1 MNKKIKALL
10 LAGVLSI
17 SMVGCSNTDKTDK
30 TNQEPIQQDE
40 QIEVDN
46 QDTLYNA
53 RDYVKEMIELA
64 IAESGAYVEYNV
76 KVDNGYILV
85 TFNYTQDEFK
95 HSIKYNRES
104 WNRLVEQYANASK
117 NISDSVSS
125 EVGEPIS
132 VAIMIGDMEKDD
144 YYAGMKDGYIIYN
157 AMNQYSNN

>member
-1 MNKKIKALL
+1 MNKKIKTLL

-17 SMVGCSNTDKTDK
+17 SMVGCGNIDKNDK
-30 TNQEPIQQDE
+30 TNQESIQDE

-53 RDYVKEMIELA
+53 RDYVEEMIELA

-85 TFNYTQDEFK
+85 TFNFTQNEFK
-95 HSIKYNRES
+95 YSIEHNRQS
-104 WNRLVEQYANASK
+104 WNELVEQYANASK

-132 VAIMIGDMEKDD
+132 IAIMIGDMEKND
-144 YYAGMKDGYIIYN
+144 YYAGVKDGYILYN
-157 AMNQYSNN
+157 AMNQYNN

>member
-1 MNKKIKALL
+1 MNKKIKTLL

-17 SMVGCSNTDKTDK
+17 SMVGCSNIEKTNK
-30 TNQEPIQQDE
+30 TNQEPIQDK

-53 RDYVKEMIELA
+53 RDYVEEMIELA

-76 KVDNGYILV
+76 KVDNGYVLV
-85 TFNYTQDEFK
+85 TFNYTQNEFK
-95 HSIKYNRES
+95 YSIEHNRQS
-104 WNRLVEQYANASK
+104 WNELVEQYANVSK
-117 NISDSVSS
+117 NISDSVSL

-144 YYAGMKDGYIIYN
+144 YYAGVKDGYVVYN
-157 AMNQYSNN
+157 AMNEYNN

>member
-17 SMVGCSNTDKTDK
+17 SMVGCGNIDKTDK
-30 TNQEPIQQDE
+30 TNQEPMQQDE

-53 RDYVKEMIELA
+53 RDYVEEMIELA
-64 IAESGAYVEYNV
+64 IAESGANVEYNV

-85 TFNYTQDEFK
+85 TFNYTQNEFK
-95 HSIKYNRES
+95 YSIEHNRQS
-104 WNRLVEQYANASK
+104 WNELVEQYADASK

-144 YYAGMKDGYIIYN
+144 YYAGMKDGYIVYN
-157 AMNQYSNN
+157 AMNQYNN

>member
-1 MNKKIKALL
+1 MNKKIKTLL

-17 SMVGCSNTDKTDK
+17 SMVGCGNIDKTDK
-30 TNQEPIQQDE
+30 TNQEPIQDE

-53 RDYVKEMIELA
+53 RDYVEEMIELA

-76 KVDNGYILV
+76 KVDNGYVLV
-85 TFNYTQDEFK
+85 TFNYTQNEFK
-95 HSIKYNRES
+95 YSIEHNRQS
-104 WNRLVEQYANASK
+104 WNELVEQYANVSK
-117 NISDSVSS
+117 NISDSVSL

-144 YYAGMKDGYIIYN
+144 YYAGVKDGYVVYN
-157 AMNQYSNN
+157 AMNEYNN

>member
-1 MNKKIKALL
+1 MNKKIKTLL

-17 SMVGCSNTDKTDK
+17 SMVGCGNIDKNDK
-30 TNQEPIQQDE
+30 TNQESIQDE

-53 RDYVKEMIELA
+53 RDYVEEMIELA

-85 TFNYTQDEFK
+85 TFNYTQNEFK
-95 HSIKYNRES
+95 HNIEHNRQS

-144 YYAGMKDGYIIYN
+144 YYAGVKDGYVVYN
-157 AMNQYSNN
+157 AMNEYNN

>member
-17 SMVGCSNTDKTDK
+17 SMVGCSDIDKTDK

-53 RDYVKEMIELA
+53 RDYVEEMIELA

-85 TFNYTQDEFK
+85 TFNYTQNEFK
-95 HSIKYNRES
+95 YSIEHNRQS
-104 WNRLVEQYANASK
+104 WNELVEQYANASK

-125 EVGEPIS
+125 EVGEPVS

-144 YYAGMKDGYIIYN
+144 YYAGMKDGYIVYN
-157 AMNQYSNN
+157 AMNEYNN

>member
-1 MNKKIKALL
+1 MNKKIKTLL

-17 SMVGCSNTDKTDK
+17 SMVGCSDIDKTNEI
-30 TNQEPIQQDE
+30 NQEPIQQDE

-53 RDYVKEMIELA
+53 RDYVEEMIELA

-85 TFNYTQDEFK
+85 TFNFTQDEFK
-95 HSIKYNRES
+95 HNIEYNRES
-104 WNRLVEQYANASK
+104 WYELVEQYADASK

-125 EVGEPIS
+125 EVGEPVS

-144 YYAGMKDGYIIYN
+144 YYAGMKDGYILYN
-157 AMNQYSNN
+157 AMNQYNN

>member
-10 LAGVLSI
+10 LAGILSI
-17 SMVGCSNTDKTDK
+17 SMVGCSNIDKSDK

-53 RDYVKEMIELA
+53 RDYVEEMIELA
-64 IAESGAYVEYNV
+64 IAESGADVEYNV

-85 TFNYTQDEFK
+85 TFNYTQNEFEY
-95 HSIKYNRES
+95 SMEYNRES
-104 WNRLVEQYANASK
+104 WNRLVEQYASASK
-117 NISDSVSS
+117 NMSDSVSS

-144 YYAGMKDGYIIYN
+144 YYAGMKDGHIVYN
-157 AMNQYSNN
+157 AMNEY

>member
-10 LAGVLSI
+10 LTGVLSI
-17 SMVGCSNTDKTDK
+17 TMVGCSNTNK
-30 TNQEPIQQDE
+30 TNETNQDPMQQDE

-53 RDYVKEMIELA
+53 RDYVEEMIELA

-85 TFNYTQDEFK
+85 TFNFTQDEFK
-95 HSIKYNRES
+95 HNIEYNRES
-104 WNRLVEQYANASK
+104 WYELVEQYADASK

-125 EVGEPIS
+125 EVGETVS

-144 YYAGMKDGYIIYN
+144 YYAGVKDGHVVYN
-157 AMNQYSNN
+157 AMNEYNN

>member
-1 MNKKIKALL
+1 MNKKIKTLL
-10 LAGVLSI
+10 LVGVLSI
-17 SMVGCSNTDKTDK
+17 SMIGCSNIDKNDE
-30 TNQEPIQQDE
+30 TNQESIQQDE

-53 RDYVKEMIELA
+53 RDYVEEMIELA
-64 IAESGAYVEYNV
+64 ITESDAYVEYNV

-95 HSIKYNRES
+95 YSIKYNRES

-144 YYAGMKDGYIIYN
+144 YYAGMKDGYVVYN
-157 AMNQYSNN
+157 AMNQYNN

>member
-1 MNKKIKALL
+1 MNKKIKTLL

-17 SMVGCSNTDKTDK
+17 SMAGCSDIDKTNK
-30 TNQEPIQQDE
+30 TNQESIQDK

-53 RDYVKEMIELA
+53 RDYVEEIIELA
-64 IAESGAYVEYNV
+64 MVKSGASVEYNV

-95 HSIKYNRES
+95 HSIEYNRES
-104 WNRLVEQYANASK
+104 WNRLVEQCADVSK

-144 YYAGMKDGYIIYN
+144 YYAGMRDGYVVYN
-157 AMNQYSNN
+157 AMNQYKK

>member
-1 MNKKIKALL
+1 MNKKIKTLL

-17 SMVGCSNTDKTDK
+17 SMVGCDNIDKNDK
-30 TNQEPIQQDE
+30 TNQEPIQDE

-53 RDYVKEMIELA
+53 RDYVEEMIELA
-64 IAESGAYVEYNV
+64 IVESGAYVEYNV

-95 HSIKYNRES
+95 RNVEYNRES
-104 WNRLVEQYANASK
+104 WNRLVEQYADASK

-125 EVGEPIS
+125 KVGEPIS

-144 YYAGMKDGYIIYN
+144 YYAGVKDGYVVYN
-157 AMNQYSNN
+157 AMNQYNN

>member
-17 SMVGCSNTDKTDK
+17 SMVGCGNIDKTDK
-30 TNQEPIQQDE
+30 TNQEPMQQDE

-53 RDYVKEMIELA
+53 RDYVEEMIELA
-64 IAESGAYVEYNV
+64 IAESGANVEYNV

-85 TFNYTQDEFK
+85 TFNYTQNEFK
-95 HSIKYNRES
+95 YTIKHNRES
-104 WNRLVEQYANASK
+104 WNRLVEQYADASK
-117 NISDSVSS
+117 NISNSVSL

-144 YYAGMKDGYIIYN
+144 YYAGIKDGYVVYN
-157 AMNQYSNN
+157 AMNQYNN

>member
-1 MNKKIKALL
+1 MNKKIKTLL

-17 SMVGCSNTDKTDK
+17 SMVGCSNTNKTNE
-30 TNQEPIQQDE
+30 TNQEPMQDE

-53 RDYVKEMIELA
+53 RDYVEEMIELA

-85 TFNYTQDEFK
+85 TFNYTQNEFK
-95 HSIKYNRES
+95 YSIEHNRQS
-104 WNRLVEQYANASK
+104 WNELVEQYANASK
-117 NISDSVSS
+117 NISYSVSL
-125 EVGEPIS
+125 EVGKPVS

-144 YYAGMKDGYIIYN
+144 YYAGIKDGYVVYN
-157 AMNQYSNN
+157 AMNQYNN

>member
-1 MNKKIKALL
+1 MNKKIKTLL

-17 SMVGCSNTDKTDK
+17 SMVGCGNIDKSDK
-30 TNQEPIQQDE
+30 INQEPIQQDE

-53 RDYVKEMIELA
+53 RDYVEEIIELA

-95 HSIKYNRES
+95 YSIEHNRES
-104 WNRLVEQYANASK
+104 WNELVEQYANASK

-125 EVGEPIS
+125 EVGEPVS

-144 YYAGMKDGYIIYN
+144 YYAGVKDGYVVYN
-157 AMNQYSNN
+157 AMNEYNN